1 MERGDERDT
10 IMQETQQLRQELES
24 MRHGTENTK
33 PRFAILFC
41 LVVGLLGI
49 LVGYLVNT

>member
-10 IMQETQQLRQELES
+10 VVQQTQQLRQGLES

-49 LVGYLVNT
+49 MVGYLVNT